1 MKSYKEGANTFSKV
15 RDNVLDFE
23 KHDNFF
29 KGQEGDLSLSLD
41 DSL

>member
-1 MKSYKEGANTFSKV
+1 MKSYNEGANTSSKD

-29 KGQEGDLSLSLD
+29 KRQEGELSLSLD